1 MEHFV
6 FGRGEGCLCHR
17 LECSDRVAG
26 AARAVF
32 ARNFTWGFKL
42 PTPSTPIF
50 RKEVCR
56 LFMEWYEILFIV
68 LGVLVGVALGFGLGV
83 QYRKKVA
90 EREIGSAETEATRLI
105 NEAIRSGEN
114 RKKEM
119 LLEAKDE
126 IHKSRTENDREIKE
140 RRSELSKQER
150 RLEQKEAALDKK
162 TEAFER
168 KEEELNKR
176 MQKITEA
183 QTQAEELRARQLQ
196 TLEEISG
203 LTQDQA
209 KEHLLRSVEDEV
221 RHEAAVK
228 IKEIEQQMK
237 DEAEEKGRE
246 IIATAIQRCA
256 ADHAAE
262 TTVSVVPLPNDEMKG
277 RIIGREG
284 RNIRTLETITGVDLI
299 IDDTPEAITV
309 SSFDPVRREIARLAL
324 EKLIVDGRIHP
335 TRIEEM
341 VEKARK
347 EVDRTIREEGE
358 RACYE
363 TGVHNLNPELVKIL
377 GRQKYRTSYGQNVLN
392 HSIEVAHIA
401 GLMAAELGVDVAL
414 AKRAGLLHDL
424 GKSIDHEV
432 EGSHVQLGADLAR
445 KYKENPVVVNAI
457 EAHHGD
463 VEPKTVIA
471 VLVQA
476 ADAISA
482 ARPGARR
489 ENVENYIRRLQK
501 LEELTGSYPG
511 VEKSYAIQAGR
522 EVRIMVKPE
531 VVSEDNMILMAR
543 DIAKR
548 IEAELEYP
556 GQIKVNVIRETKA
569 VEFAK

>member
-1 MEHFV
+1 M
-6 FGRGEGCLCHR
+6 GP
-17 LECSDRVAG
+17 LEVVLIALG
-26 AARAVF
+26 AALVVGIVCFF
-32 ARNFTWGFKL
+32 A
-42 PTPSTPIF
+42 
-50 RKEVCR
+50 
-56 LFMEWYEILFIV
+56 
-68 LGVLVGVALGFGLGV
+68 GVT
-83 QYRKKVA
+83 YRKKVG
-90 EREIGSAETEATRLI
+90 EREIGSAEAEATRLI
-105 NEAIRSGEN
+105 NEAIRSGES

-126 IHKSRTENDREIKE
+126 IHKTRTEYEKEVKE
-140 RRSELSKQER
+140 RRAELSKQER
-150 RLEQKEAALDKK
+150 RLEQKESTLDKK
-162 TEAFER
+162 ADAFER
-168 KEEELNKR
+168 KEEELAK
-176 MQKITEA
+176 KLAAVT
-183 QTQAEELRARQLQ
+183 QTQAEAEELRKQQLA
-196 TLEEISG
+196 TLESISG
-203 LTQDQA
+203 LSQEQA
-209 KEHLLRSVEDEV
+209 KQLLLQSVEEDV
-221 RHEAAVK
+221 RHESAMK
-228 IKEIEQQMK
+228 IKEIEQQLK
-237 DEAEEKGRE
+237 DEADEKARE

-262 TTVSVVPLPNDEMKG
+262 TTVSVVPLPSDEMKG

-309 SSFDPVRREIARLAL
+309 SSFDPVRREISRLAL
-324 EKLIVDGRIHP
+324 EKLIADGRIHP
-335 TRIEEM
+335 TRIEDM

-363 TGVHNLNPELVKIL
+363 AGVHNLNPELIKIL

-401 GLMAAELGVDVAL
+401 GLIASELGVDVAL

-432 EGSHVQLGADLAR
+432 EGSHVQLGADLAK
-445 KYKENPVVVNAI
+445 KYKENPVVINAI

-471 VLVQA
+471 ILVQA
-476 ADAISA
+476 ADAVSA

-501 LEELTGSYPG
+501 LEELTNSYPG
-511 VEKSYAIQAGR
+511 VEKAFAIQAGR

-531 VVSEDNMILMAR
+531 VVTEDNMILLAR
-543 DIAKR
+543 DVAKK

-569 VEFAK
+569 VEYAK